1 MLLGRVDTYK
11 NLAPYG
17 GDHHAKG
24 ATSFQK
30 GIPSHPDDST
40 TAMRVVLQKMD
51 QRLEAMNDA
60 LEAEA
65 DFDED
70 IKHGMQDMKEELQQI
85 EVLAGQRKAKEN
97 VARISTAVL
106 NLTDTFDSLD
116 RNESGSIDVTEL
128 RRGLHTLG
136 MDSHSAQASAIIDR
150 YTRDQTIDIK
160 VFTTLVKDIHMLLTF
175 DRDGSG
181 TLDVDELKEALVQLG
196 MNVSDRNVAKIARA
210 WDADGSGKLDLL
222 EFTDLVRTLQ
232 TFMKYD
238 KDGSGDIDLEEI
250 RPALRRLG
258 IPADTKITNAILNW
272 YDNDES
278 GKIELHE
285 FAVLVRDASVFASY
299 DADHSGAL
307 DIHELR
313 PALAKLGLAAS
324 EQEVHQIIKAWDDNG
339 NGTINLLEFA
349 EIIRDLQVFEQF
361 DVDRS
366 GFISAAELRLALGKL
381 GKNVSH
387 NVAQDLLRRYD
398 NDSSGTIEFS
408 EFRQLAN
415 DLPSMVERSSDSFFR
430 EHGQERAYVHWEDV
444 LDEDMHIDLDQSFV
458 KGAKSMKKRSGPSVG
473 ALKMQSGSV
482 LGAASTA
489 PASVLGGASILS
501 GASVLGGGGVAGP
514 EVGSAV
520 KRDAVA
526 AALRTATSPSNA
538 FDSRLFSARPGS
550 LAKRDSLR
558 DVRPTR
564 LLNSTAEPTLHI
576 SKKIIRD

>member
-458 KGAKSMKKRSGPSVG
+458 KSAKSMKKRSGQSVG
-473 ALKMQSGSV
+473 ALMKQPGSV
-482 LGAASTA
+482 LGGAGAAPT
-489 PASVLGGASILS
+489 SVLGGASVLR
-501 GASVLGGGGVAGP
+501 GVSVLGGGGVAGP
-514 EVGSAV
+514 EVSTVTRG
-520 KRDAVA
+520 AVA
-526 AALRTATSPSNA
+526 AALRTATPPSNA

>member
-60 LEAEA
+60 LEARA
-65 DFDED
+65 DLFED
-70 IKHGMQDMKEELQQI
+70 IKHGVQDMKEELQQI
-85 EVLAGQRKAKEN
+85 EVLVGQRKAKEN

-160 VFTTLVKDIHMLLTF
+160 VFTTLVKDIHLLLTF

-458 KGAKSMKKRSGPSVG
+458 KSAKSMKKRSGQSVG
-473 ALKMQSGSV
+473 ALMKQPGSV
-482 LGAASTA
+482 LGGAGAAPT
-489 PASVLGGASILS
+489 SVLGGASVLR
-501 GASVLGGGGVAGP
+501 GVSVLGDGGVAGP
-514 EVGSAV
+514 EVSTVTRG
-520 KRDAVA
+520 AVA
-526 AALRTATSPSNA
+526 AALRTATPPSNA

>member
-444 LDEDMHIDLDQSFV
+444 LDEDMHIDLDLSFV
-458 KGAKSMKKRSGPSVG
+458 KSAKSMKKRSGQSVG
-473 ALKMQSGSV
+473 ASMKQPGSV
-482 LGAASTA
+482 LGGAGAAPT
-489 PASVLGGASILS
+489 SVLGGASVLR
-501 GASVLGGGGVAGP
+501 GVSVLGGGGVAGP
-514 EVGSAV
+514 EVSTVTRG
-520 KRDAVA
+520 AVA
-526 AALRTATSPSNA
+526 AALRTATPPSNA

>member
-1 MLLGRVDTYK
+1 MQLGRVDTYK

-458 KGAKSMKKRSGPSVG
+458 KSAKSMKKRSGQSVG
-473 ALKMQSGSV
+473 ALMKQPGSV
-482 LGAASTA
+482 LGGAGAAPT
-489 PASVLGGASILS
+489 SVLGGASVLR
-501 GASVLGGGGVAGP
+501 GVSVLGGGGVAGP
-514 EVGSAV
+514 EVSTVTRG
-520 KRDAVA
+520 AVA
-526 AALRTATSPSNA
+526 AALRTATPPSNA

-576 SKKIIRD
+576 SKKIMRD

>member
-97 VARISTAVL
+97 VARISSAVL

-458 KGAKSMKKRSGPSVG
+458 KSAKSMKKRSGQSVG
-473 ALKMQSGSV
+473 ASMKQPGSV
-482 LGAASTA
+482 LGGAGAAPT
-489 PASVLGGASILS
+489 SVLGGASVLR
-501 GASVLGGGGVAGP
+501 GVSVLGGGGVAGP
-514 EVGSAV
+514 EVSTVTRG
-520 KRDAVA
+520 AVA
-526 AALRTATSPSNA
+526 AALRTATPPSNA